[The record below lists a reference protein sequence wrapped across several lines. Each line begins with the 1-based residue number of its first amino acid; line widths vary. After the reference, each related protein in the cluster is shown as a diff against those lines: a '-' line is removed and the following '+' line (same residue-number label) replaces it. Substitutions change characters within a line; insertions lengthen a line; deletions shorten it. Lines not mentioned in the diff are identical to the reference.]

1 MGDKTFSSH
10 GCPSAWPGV
19 PHREGFASGQESG
32 PQVSQETPAGG
43 LQSRP
48 GTGCCSPPSARALE
62 SPRGSRGATGN
73 LGQTLSTLLS
83 AKEGP
88 GEWPLRDA
96 QGRSS
101 PRPPYHEPAWPPEE
115 GCEAAA
121 GRRVPR
127 SAPAPPPPGPRPCV
141 PEQPE
146 ERSAQNGQDGSAPLS
161 ASDLLFLYLSRI
173 VAFPPERFRSPRPP
187 LSSSARQSVSP
198 AFSVSDSG
206 AFIFPFS
213 STPFFVLFDFSSGP
227 LFSSSV
233 SLSLPPC
240 PLILCLFLPSSRLWD
255 RVPSPRIRI
264 SRPFFP
270 LSSHPL
276 PVPSAPPWPRPF
288 PRGSASPTA
297 TPPHPSW
304 QMNISPYWTLG
315 GQSRVTGSAS
325 LAQFLHAY

>member
-1 MGDKTFSSH
+1 MDARVRGLASAPGGICVWSGIRTPSIPGDAGWRPPEPPWNWLLFPTICQ
-10 GCPSAWPGV
+10 GLGV
-19 PHREGFASGQESG
+19 PPWVRRSNGESG
-32 PQVSQETPAGG
+32 TNFVNFAVGEGGAGG
-43 LQSRP
+43 
-48 GTGCCSPPSARALE
+48 
-62 SPRGSRGATGN
+62 N
-73 LGQTLSTLLS
+73 
-83 AKEGP
+83 
-88 GEWPLRDA
+88 
-96 QGRSS
+96 GRSTTHKAGPQ

-146 ERSAQNGQDGSAPLS
+146 ERSAQSGQDGSAPLS

-173 VAFPPERFRSPRPP
+173 IAFPPKRFRSPRPP
-187 LSSSARQSVSP
+187 LPSSAHQSISP
-198 AFSVSDSG
+198 AFCVFDSG

-240 PLILCLFLPSSRLWD
+240 PLILCLFLPLPASGT
-255 RVPSPRIRI
+255 VSPLPASIRI

-315 GQSRVTGSAS
+315 GQGRVTGSAS